1 VDWRN
6 ASLSLF
12 GNFPNLTLRLDDL
25 SAVGVGRFEGD
36 TLAAVRQLRV
46 VLDLFSVL
54 RRPIVVR
61 AVELDRPRLS
71 LVALED
77 GTANWDITKKDSAA
91 APKAEAGRPVAIS
104 LQRFAIDSG
113 SVSFDNRAARL
124 RASLTGLDQT
134 LTGDFGNDQV
144 NVETRAHADTVTVE
158 FAGITYLNRVR
169 LDLSVDAAA
178 DLAKKTLTL
187 GESGLRLNE
196 LLAAFS
202 GSVASAGERLSLDLA
217 FGAPK
222 PTSRTSSHWCR
233 RSMRRTSRRCRRR
246 ARSRSTAGSRATT
259 GRTRSPRSRSAPRW
273 TTPPSAT
280 PTSRSPPGTS
290 SSISAS
296 PTRAAAPT
304 APWST

>member
-1 VDWRN
+1 MNRPTRRILVAVGAVIALVLVLLILLPILFGDRIAARVKAELNQSLDARVDWRD

-77 GTANWDITKKDSAA
+77 GTANWDITKKDSTA
-91 APKAEAGRPVAIS
+91 APKTEAGRPVAVS
-104 LQRFAIDSG
+104 LRRFAIDSG
-113 SVSFDNRAARL
+113 SVSFDNRAAKL
-124 RASLTGLDQT
+124 RASLAGLNQT

-158 FAGITYLNRVR
+158 FAG
-169 LDLSVDAAA
+169 S
-178 DLAKKTLTL
+178 
-187 GESGLRLNE
+187 
-196 LLAAFS
+196 
-202 GSVASAGERLSLDLA
+202 
-217 FGAPK
+217 
-222 PTSRTSSHWCR
+222 PTSTGCG
-233 RSMRRTSRRCRRR
+233 
-246 ARSRSTAGSRATT
+246 ST
-259 GRTRSPRSRSAPRW
+259 
-273 TTPPSAT
+273 
-280 PTSRSPPGTS
+280 
-290 SSISAS
+290 
-296 PTRAAAPT
+296 
-304 APWST
+304 